1 MFDERKRISSSHR
14 WWFTTPPPTSRV
26 LYSQGNK
33 CIVCTESPI
42 AALRCVTVVERVS
55 TKQAENR
62 HTTFHSLDSTTTVWR
77 QRALLVSSIL
87 VPCSRNPSLTVT
99 PLRPD
104 KDALIEKWYGT
115 RSFYARKNLFESV
128 SKLAKN
134 KNVRLN
140 VPLLI
145 KFTRVSL
152 LGNYD
157 IVNEFVTLERTSY
170 LYISLIVDDA
180 HWISRFANT
189 IKRYSLYTVDAERF
203 NVLKSN

>member
-170 LYISLIVDDA
+170 LYIF
-180 HWISRFANT
+180 R
-189 IKRYSLYTVDAERF
+189 
-203 NVLKSN
+203 